1 MEFTK
6 EQVDQMIADAV
17 SKAKEGLYT
26 KTDLEKE
33 VTREVDRRVES
44 GIQKGL
50 ETQKAKWQEEFEKKS
65 KMTTEEL
72 VKEQL
77 ALKEKE
83 IQDRAREL
91 SLKSNRLLAKEKIS
105 SANLSPSDME
115 DILDMMVS
123 EDETAT
129 ATNVDKL
136 IGKLTSML
144 STKEAQVKE
153 SLSKVTPPSGTS
165 GGGSEIT
172 KEVFAKMSYEQKLD
186 LKKSQPQVYE
196 TLMK

>member
-17 SKAKEGLYT
+17 AKAKEGLYT

-33 VTREVDRRVES
+33 VTREVDRRVET

-50 ETQKAKWQEEFEKKS
+50 ETQKAKWQEEWEKKS

-105 SANLSPSDME
+105 SANLSPSELE

-123 EDETAT
+123 DNEESTSA
-129 ATNVDKL
+129 NVDKF
-136 IGKLTSML
+136 IGKLNSML
-144 STKEAQVKE
+144 STKEAQLRE
-153 SLSKVTPPSGTS
+153 SLSKVQPPSGGNT
-165 GGGSEIT
+165 GGSEIT
-172 KEVFAKMSYEQKLD
+172 KDVFNKMTYAQKLE
-186 LKKSQPQVYE
+186 LKQSQPEVYA